1 MSQLIVNIDAP
12 DQADAERFYAAAF
25 GFEPVRRLFGGRIAE
40 MRFAGVLFHIL
51 GKAGGAAFANG
62 PARDYGRHW
71 TPLHLDLVV
80 DDVDAALARAL
91 EAGAVLERPAASYD
105 WGRIAGVADPFGHG
119 WCLITP
125 TAAGY
130 DAVAG

>member
-12 DQADAERFYAAAF
+12 DQDEAERFYAAAF

-51 GKAGGAAFANG
+51 GKPGGAAFENG
-62 PARDYGRHW
+62 PARAYARHW

-80 DDVDAALARAL
+80 DDIDAALARAL
-91 EAGAVLERPAASYD
+91 KAGAVLERPLARYD
-105 WGRIAGVADPFGHG
+105 WGAIAGLADPFGHG
-119 WCLITP
+119 WCLIALTP
-125 TAAGY
+125 AGY
-130 DAVAG
+130 DAAAG

>member
-12 DQADAERFYAAAF
+12 DQGEAERFYAEAF

-40 MRFAGVLFHIL
+40 MRYGGALFHIL
-51 GKAGGAAFANG
+51 GKPDGAAYAGG
-62 PARDYGRHW
+62 PARNYARHW

-80 DDVDAALARAL
+80 EDVDAALARAVK
-91 EAGAVLERPAASYD
+91 AGAALERPAASYD

-119 WCLITP
+119 WCLITL